1 MTLVSAL
8 ITVNVNSAVALR
20 EAKHIMQQFG
30 TTERSITRRSRIM
43 WESAV
48 AGVFSLLE
56 NDHISTPTACPGQST
71 WRLWKAKKW
80 QRLHPSPILA
90 S

>member
-8 ITVNVNSAVALR
+8 ITMNISSAVAIR

-48 AGVFSLLE
+48 AGVFSPLE
-56 NDHISTPTACPGQST
+56 NGHISTLTACPEQST
-71 WRLWKAKKW
+71 SRLWKAKK
-80 QRLHPSPILA
+80 RRPLLLTLILA
-90 S
+90 R